1 MDVVIEQKIGRSK
14 TQGKKGG
21 GQRSHVTGFLFGKW
35 SEVLRKLLYSGLES
49 KEEARWQIASSLWPG
64 RGGTRQKAKKS
75 KKNKKKQ
82 KNRGM
87 RKRHAFPRAAKR
99 KKEKETLY
107 YWTLNLKT
115 RRTVT

>member
-1 MDVVIEQKIGRSK
+1 
-14 TQGKKGG
+14 
-21 GQRSHVTGFLFGKW
+21 
-35 SEVLRKLLYSGLES
+35 
-49 KEEARWQIASSLWPG
+49 
-64 RGGTRQKAKKS
+64 
-75 KKNKKKQ
+75 
-82 KNRGM
+82 M

>member
-21 GQRSHVTGFLFGKW
+21 GGRQRSHVTGFLFGKW

-75 KKNKKKQ
+75 KKNKKK
-82 KNRGM
+82 N
-87 RKRHAFPRAAKR
+87 
-99 KKEKETLY
+99 KKTG
-107 YWTLNLKT
+107 
-115 RRTVT
+115 V

>member
-21 GQRSHVTGFLFGKW
+21 GGGGGHPTHGPGFLFGKW

-75 KKNKKKQ
+75 KKNKKK
-82 KNRGM
+82 N
-87 RKRHAFPRAAKR
+87 
-99 KKEKETLY
+99 KKTG
-107 YWTLNLKT
+107 
-115 RRTVT
+115 V